1 MLPDKVKKSLPS
13 LSVSHPTEELNDII
27 KNGLVSDIFK
37 MERAYYLHKAIGDNA
52 DILNESANG
61 NFGELFGAV
70 QGAMES
76 EAVLAVARVYEKPGK
91 RHPTRCIRRALDL
104 MEQNSEE
111 LPDIVEAYNTQL
123 HLEGFGASAEV
134 VRSVSLGKAEFIKL
148 YVPYIRDS
156 LNSDEILS
164 KVERLKDLRD
174 KRIAHNDPAAI
185 VGPTWDA
192 LNELILQ
199 AQQFVGVVGCAF
211 FSTVYINNDSCL
223 LSSDA
228 QRPSRALNRLATLLS
243 QGHGQ

>member
-1 MLPDKVKKSLPS
+1 MADTVNKSFPLQP
-13 LSVSHPTEELNDII
+13 VSHPTEELKDII

-37 MERAYYLHKAIGDNA
+37 MERAYHLHKAIGDNA
-52 DILNESANG
+52 DIFDDSANG
-61 NFGELFGAV
+61 NFGELFGTV

-123 HLEGFGASAEV
+123 HLEGFGACTEV
-134 VRSVSLGKAEFIKL
+134 VRSVSLGKAQFITL
-148 YVPYIRDS
+148 YVPYIRDI

-164 KVERLKDLRD
+164 KVGRLKDLRD

-199 AQQFVGVVGCAF
+199 AQQFVGVVGWAF
-211 FSTVYINNDSCL
+211 FGTVYIIDDSYL

-228 QRPSRALNRLATLLS
+228 QRPSRALNRLVTLLS

>member
-1 MLPDKVKKSLPS
+1 MADTVNKHLPLQPVCR
-13 LSVSHPTEELNDII
+13 PTKELKDII
-27 KNGLVSDIFK
+27 TNGLVSDIFK
-37 MERAYYLHKAIGDNA
+37 MERAFYLHKAIGDNA
-52 DILNESANG
+52 DIFNDRANG
-61 NFGELFGAV
+61 NFGELFGTV

-76 EAVLAVARVYEKPGK
+76 EAVLAVARVYDKPGK

-104 MEQNSEE
+104 MEQYSEE
-111 LPDIVEAYNTQL
+111 LPDIVEEYNTQI
-123 HLEGFGASAEV
+123 HLEGVGASTEV
-134 VRSVSLGKAEFIKL
+134 VRSVSLGKVQFVKL
-148 YVPYIRDS
+148 YVPYIREI

-174 KRIAHNDPAAI
+174 KRLAHNDPAAI

-192 LNELILQ
+192 LKELILR
-199 AQQFVGVVGCAF
+199 AQQFVGVVGWAF
-211 FSTVYINNDSCL
+211 FSTVYISDDYYL